1 MCARLYGELLEE
13 LGVLPKGSCFV
24 ETSGAKLVS
33 GGVAA
38 LQGALDEAKD
48 GGLLFVDEAYQLNPS
63 KNQMG
68 GQVLDVLLTEMEN
81 RRGSLVV
88 AFAGYADR
96 MEDLLDYNEGLSSRF
111 RLVWNFE
118 DFSVDELV
126 DIITQQLASMTPPFT
141 AADKHVRIMAR
152 RLGRQRGTRGFG
164 NARAVR
170 NWLENSRD
178 RQAKRVLSE
187 RGAGRVPDVL
197 QLSREDLLGPRTLD
211 VSQSEALRDLHA
223 LRGLEQVKAS
233 VRQLLLLVES
243 NAERED
249 REQPVQDVC
258 LNRLFLGGP
267 GTGKTTVASIFG
279 RVLAELGLLSK
290 GDVLVKNPSDFIGG
304 VLGASEANT
313 KRILSSAVGCVLVI
327 DEPYGLHSGGGVA
340 GGGAGDPYRSAVVDT
355 IVAEVQGVP
364 GADICVL
371 LLGYEE
377 EMRTFLR
384 DGNPGLQRRFQMENA
399 FIFDDFSDEDLLQ
412 ILVAKAAKQGWE
424 VSFDDAR
431 AAVRAL
437 AKERVKPNF
446 GTCATAATTRVDSPS
461 WLEQVHGLRGACVR
475 SVLFP
480 LAWRDAVLTYSA
492 LAFISWLLSPRSSLG
507 FFLVLHLLTVHLSH
521 APTCAR
527 RQRWGCGKPPFR
539 CQDAL

>member
-1 MCARLYGELLEE
+1 MGLCVRPAAIETFQVACTGTNRFFYLPDCGKETCARAGTGKTVCARLYGELMEE

-38 LQGALDEAKD
+38 LQDALNKTKN

-63 KNQMG
+63 KNQLG

-96 MEDLLDYNEGLSSRF
+96 MEDLLDYNEGLCSRF
-111 RLVWNFE
+111 RLVWNFD
-118 DFSVDELV
+118 DFSVNELV
-126 DIITQQLASMTPPFT
+126 EIITQQLACMTPPFT
-141 AADKHVRIMAR
+141 AAEKNVRIMAR
-152 RLGRQRGTRGFG
+152 RLGRERGTRGFG

-187 RGAGRVPDVL
+187 RGAGRVPDVF

-211 VSQSEALRDLHA
+211 VSQSEALQELHA

-233 VRQLLLLVES
+233 VGQLLLLVET

-249 REQPVQDVC
+249 QELPVQDVC

-313 KRILSSAVGCVLVI
+313 RRILSSVAGCVLVI
-327 DEPYGLHSGGGVA
+327 DEAYGLHSGGGA
-340 GGGAGDPYRSAVVDT
+340 PGGSTADPYRSAVVDT

-412 ILVAKAAKQGWE
+412 ILLAKATKQGWD

-446 GTCATAATTRVDSPS
+446 GTCATAAT
-461 WLEQVHGLRGACVR
+461 VR
-475 SVLFP
+475 IDVRHLGWCRFM
-480 LAWRDAVLTYSA
+480 AHAVLACSRC
-492 LAFISWLLSPRSSLG
+492 SCCMLG
-507 FFLVLHLLTVHLSH
+507 V
-521 APTCAR
+521 AR
-527 RQRWGCGKPPFR
+527 C
-539 CQDAL
+539 